1 MKMKWRKT
9 DGGRDE
15 GKEMKT
21 ERKIAGK
28 GDGDRERK
36 RKIEREREADRP
48 VEEEM
53 KIEG

>member
-15 GKEMKT
+15 GKEMK
-21 ERKIAGK
+21 IAGK

-36 RKIEREREADRP
+36 RKIEREADRP